1 MKCLHRPRRLLQPS
15 ARVYSPGR
23 RTGPRT
29 PSSGGGRE
37 ALGPQAV
44 HPRASGP
51 AGSPQGAT
59 EEPRNCS
66 HRRGRLLRSPPQPG
80 LGCQRRAGAARS
92 SPPPPPPPAG
102 GESRS
107 VPALLPRAGGSQRP
121 QPPVTGLGA
130 QPAPARARGARRGGR
145 SPPRA
150 LRTPSGARSPSP
162 LASGSPSGSQPPR
175 GRGSARCRG
184 GCPACPAAPAD
195 GYRAMSGSGPVPAAP
210 SPGRGSR
217 RR

>member
-59 EEPRNCS
+59 EEPPRNCS

-92 SPPPPPPPAG
+92 SPPAG
-102 GESRS
+102 GESHS

-162 LASGSPSGSQPPR
+162 LASGSPSGSQPPPRAGIRSVPR
-175 GRGSARCRG
+175 GLPRL
-184 GCPACPAAPAD
+184 
-195 GYRAMSGSGPVPAAP
+195 
-210 SPGRGSR
+210 PGRSR
-217 RR
+217 